1 MTYKGFKLLHFIL
14 FYAVNLFFQ
23 PRCSK
28 NVTIICHQLFSP
40 SARTT
45 IAYKIYS
52 HMTLL
57 HNNLLYELAI
67 NVMNMLSSYNFQS
80 LYGFHKQQKTHIKI
94 ANFRI
99 FIQIYK
105 FFDLAML

>member
-1 MTYKGFKLLHFIL
+1 
-14 FYAVNLFFQ
+14 
-23 PRCSK
+23 
-28 NVTIICHQLFSP
+28 
-40 SARTT
+40 
-45 IAYKIYS
+45 
-52 HMTLL
+52 MTLL